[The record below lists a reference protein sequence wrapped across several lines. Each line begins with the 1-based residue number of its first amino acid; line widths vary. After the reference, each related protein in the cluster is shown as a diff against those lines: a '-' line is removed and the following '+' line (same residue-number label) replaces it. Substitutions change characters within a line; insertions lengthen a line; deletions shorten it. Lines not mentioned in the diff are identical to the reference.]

1 MILRSES
8 QPPNSLEIL
17 TFILLLI
24 NLTIL
29 SYAVF
34 APPPFSTEAVSE
46 IKTTLTALEEE
57 IKVLKTNEVVQLK
70 NN

>member
-17 TFILLLI
+17 TFIILLI
-24 NLTIL
+24 NLTVL

-34 APPPFSTEAVSE
+34 APPPFSMESVNE
-46 IKTTLTALEEE
+46 IKTTLTVLEEE
-57 IKVLKTNEVVQLK
+57 IKVLKTNEVTKVK
-70 NN
+70 DN